1 MKPSNAE
8 RAMNPSSPHDP
19 EKLERAIHATL
30 RALPP
35 RRAPRT
41 LEARVLA
48 ELERRAALPWWRQ
61 SFAHWPLAAR
71 ALFLLAS
78 VALVKLTLMA
88 AVWVMAGFDSGAFVA
103 AFSTPVSWA
112 QTGVALVRGIAD
124 FFVIIFRSIPPVWLY
139 GTVAFVAAMYAALVG
154 LGAAAYRTLYV
165 SR

>member
-1 MKPSNAE
+1 
-8 RAMNPSSPHDP
+8 MNPSSPHDP
-19 EKLERAIHATL
+19 EKLERALHATL

-71 ALFLLAS
+71 AVFLLAS

-88 AVWVMAGFDSGAFVA
+88 AVGVMAGFDAGAFVA
-103 AFSTPVSWA
+103 ALSTPVAWA
-112 QTGVALVRGIAD
+112 QAGVALMRGIAG
-124 FFVIIFRSIPPVWLY
+124 FFALLFRSIPPVWLY

-154 LGAAAYRTLYV
+154 LGAVAYRTLYV
-165 SR
+165 SRSP